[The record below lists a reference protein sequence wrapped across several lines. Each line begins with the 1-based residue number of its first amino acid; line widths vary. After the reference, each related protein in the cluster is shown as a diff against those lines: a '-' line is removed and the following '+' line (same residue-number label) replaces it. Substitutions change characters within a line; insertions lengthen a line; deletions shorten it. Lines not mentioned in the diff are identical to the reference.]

1 MNLEEL
7 QKGHYL
13 IDDKICINMIN
24 GYSWKRYNVAD
35 CGSVSEAICRIQRLM
50 DFCAE
55 DTASQEAIDLATEII
70 ADYIMMINQAIKE
83 MGGTPFIDADVQFES
98 IRTETLL
105 AGEFADIL
113 NYLQL
118 N

>member
-1 MNLEEL
+1 MNIDEL

-24 GYSWKRYNVAD
+24 EYCWRRFNVAD

-55 DTASQEAIDLATEII
+55 DTASQASIDLATEIM
-70 ADYIMMINQAIKE
+70 ADYIMMINQAVKE
-83 MGGTPFIDADVQFES
+83 MGGESFIDEDVQFES
-98 IRTETLL
+98 IRTETIL

-113 NYLQL
+113 NYLRL